1 LFERNAPVT
10 RLTRLAA
17 AITLASA
24 TFAGTA
30 HAAELGG
37 SITSMKRQHEVARAL
52 DYTFLR
58 TASQVQEFVAK
69 GWLEPLVGNADYV
82 LSKVSFPFAR
92 AEVRMFVERLA
103 ADYRAA
109 TGGRLVITSLTRPEA
124 LQPRNA
130 HELSVHPTG
139 MAVDFRI
146 PDDAAGQRWLEQ
158 TLLAMEKDGLIDV
171 TRERRPPHYH
181 VAVFPQPYRAYAKRR
196 DAADAVA
203 AAMKATALAA
213 VTSVASTPIP
223 EGQSRFAMPINPVLG
238 GAASGVLMLALF
250 AAGGAIARARRRRAG
265 N

>member
-1 LFERNAPVT
+1 VT

-30 HAAELGG
+30 QAAELGG
-37 SITSMKRQHEVARAL
+37 SLTSMKRQHEAARAL
-52 DYTFLR
+52 DYTFLS
-58 TASQVQEFVAK
+58 TPSQVKEFVAK
-69 GWLEPLVGNADYV
+69 GRLEPLVGNADYV

-109 TGGRLVITSLTRPEA
+109 TGGRLVVTSLTRPEA

-146 PDDAAGQRWLEQ
+146 PDDAANRRWLEQ
-158 TLLAMEKDGLIDV
+158 TLLAMEKDGLLDV

-181 VAVFPQPYRAYAKRR
+181 VAVFPEPYRAYAKQR
-196 DAADAVA
+196 DAADVLA
-203 AAMKATALAA
+203 AAAKATTLAA
-213 VTSVASTPIP
+213 VTSGASTPIP
-223 EGQSRFAMPINPVLG
+223 EGHAQFAMPINPVLG

-250 AAGGAIARARRRRAG
+250 AAGAAIGRARRGRGAR
-265 N
+265 

>member
-1 LFERNAPVT
+1 VT

-24 TFAGTA
+24 TLAGTA
-30 HAAELGG
+30 QAAELGG
-37 SITSMKRQHEVARAL
+37 SLTSMKRQYEAARAL

-58 TASQVQEFVAK
+58 TPSQIQEFVAE
-69 GWLEPLVGNADYV
+69 GRLEPLVGNADYA

-92 AEVRMFVERLA
+92 VEVRMFVERLA

-109 TGGRLVITSLTRPEA
+109 TGDRLVITSLTRPEA

-146 PDDAAGQRWLEQ
+146 PDDAAGRRWLEQ
-158 TLLAMEKDGLIDV
+158 TLLAMEKDGLLDV

-181 VAVFPQPYRAYAKRR
+181 VAVFPEPYRAYAKRR

-203 AAMKATALAA
+203 AAVKATALAA
-213 VTSVASTPIP
+213 VTSVASTPIR
-223 EGQSRFAMPINPVLG
+223 EGHARFAMPINPVLG

-250 AAGGAIARARRRRAG
+250 AAGGAIAGARRGRRG
-265 N
+265 R